1 MADPVIQLRGV
12 TRRFGSYTA
21 VDAIDLDVKSGALLG
36 FLGPNGAGKSTT
48 IRMIM
53 SIIYPDEG
61 TVTVLGR
68 SALDAKDR
76 IGYLPEERGLYRR
89 MRIGEFLR
97 FLGALKGMDRRTAD
111 QRTKDWLERLELPG
125 VERKR
130 CEELSKGQQQK
141 IQFIASVLH
150 NPQVLILDEPFSG
163 LDPVNRQLLSS
174 IIQEMHNEGRTIL
187 FSTHVLPEAETLCE
201 HILLIDKGTLL
212 LNDSLASIRERFR
225 PRAVIAERLEPGPA
239 PVIAGTRPEAVGRDG
254 RTWALQLEDGV
265 NPQAVMA
272 AALREPMRRVEQQQ
286 STLEDVFAQLVSE
299 GRTQPQGEPA

>member
-1 MADPVIQLRGV
+1 MTDAVIRLRGV
-12 TRRFGSYTA
+12 TRRFGEHTA
-21 VDAIDLDVKSGALLG
+21 VDAVDLDVPRGALLG

-61 TVTVLGR
+61 NVTVLGR

-97 FLGALKGMDRRTAD
+97 FLGALKGIDRRTAD
-111 QRTKDWLERLELPG
+111 QRTTYWLDRLDLPG

-150 NPQVLILDEPFSG
+150 DPEVLILDEPFSG
-163 LDPVNRQLLSS
+163 LDPVNRQLLSR
-174 IIQEMHNEGRTIL
+174 IIRDMHNEGRTIL

-201 HILLIDKGTLL
+201 HILLIDEGKLL
-212 LNDSLASIRERFR
+212 LNDSLTSIRERFK
-225 PRAVIAERLEPGPA
+225 PRAIIAERMTPGAA
-239 PVIAGTRPEAVGRDG
+239 PSVAGTRAEALGAEG
-254 RTWALQLEDGV
+254 RTWVLHLDDGV
-265 NPQAVMA
+265 DPQLAMA
-272 AALREPMRRVEQQQ
+272 AILSEPMRRVEHQQ
-286 STLEDVFAQLVSE
+286 STLEDVFARLVHE
-299 GRTQPQGEPA
+299 GHGTSKGSTA